1 MSMNR
6 ETKRMLQRQGAVNE
20 AGAPTR
26 AVRQPRPKEERAS
39 IPEFIREVRGEM
51 RKVAWPTRSEVI
63 NYSIIVLIA
72 VVFVTALVAGLDYL
86 FGSLVLR
93 LFNK

>member
-26 AVRQPRPKEERAS
+26 TARPPRQKEERAS
-39 IPEFIREVRGEM
+39 VPEFVREVRAEM
-51 RKVAWPTRSEVI
+51 RKVAWPTRSEVV